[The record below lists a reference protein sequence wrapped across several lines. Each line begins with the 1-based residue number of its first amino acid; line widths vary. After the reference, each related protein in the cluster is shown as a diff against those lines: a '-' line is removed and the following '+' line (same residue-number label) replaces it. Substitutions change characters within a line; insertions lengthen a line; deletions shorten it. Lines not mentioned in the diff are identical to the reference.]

1 MAIEDDTE
9 QTHVVMGHRC
19 VPRLDP
25 RREALDVI
33 NHVFGGGLSSRL
45 FEEVRE
51 RRGLAY
57 AVYSGMSSYDDAG
70 VFQMYA
76 GTQPGRSAEVQQVLR
91 DELSRLVRDGI
102 TDEELDVA
110 RGYLTGAFELGL
122 EDTGNRMARTA
133 SQLITTGR
141 VRSIDDQ
148 VARWAAVDQ
157 DAVNEAL
164 RDVLTFDPIVVTLG
178 PS

>member
-1 MAIEDDTE
+1 
-9 QTHVVMGHRC
+9 
-19 VPRLDP
+19 
-25 RREALDVI
+25 
-33 NHVFGGGLSSRL
+33 
-45 FEEVRE
+45 
-51 RRGLAY
+51 
-57 AVYSGMSSYDDAG
+57 
-70 VFQMYA
+70 
-76 GTQPGRSAEVQQVLR
+76 VQQVLR
-91 DELSRLVRDGI
+91 DELARLVRDGI

-157 DAVNEAL
+157 DAVGAAL

-178 PS
+178 PT